1 MKAHTNIGEAYLNY
15 KCYEQAI
22 DHITLALKKNAKL
35 FNEEQESKT
44 FNGIILTLLGKCYLE
59 INSYEES
66 LDLLKKAY
74 ET

>member
-1 MKAHTNIGEAYLNY
+1 L
-15 KCYEQAI
+15 
-22 DHITLALKKNAKL
+22 TLALKKNGKL
-35 FNEEQESKT
+35 FNEESGSKSY
-44 FNGIILTLLGKCYLE
+44 NAIILTLLGKCYLE